1 MEYNIENKERIL
13 IQGKGNHCSR
23 LKKGKLKIKKLFKI
37 AILDERELS
46 VQSEDR
52 TKAVQV

>member
-1 MEYNIENKERIL
+1 M
-13 IQGKGNHCSR
+13 QAKGNFCSK

-37 AILDERELS
+37 TVLDEQEPS
-46 VQSEDR
+46 AQSKNR

>member
-1 MEYNIENKERIL
+1 MEYNIYNEERIVF
-13 IQGKGNHCSR
+13 QGNVNDCSK
-23 LKKGKLKIKKLFKI
+23 LKIGKLKLNSYLKLLI
-37 AILDERELS
+37 DEQERS